1 MEVRVSRI
9 ISEYHEY
16 TRKEAEELIREGRV
30 KVNGALSGIGDKA
43 GADDEVSLD
52 DVMIPL
58 KGLFR
63 KFAREA
69 AEQRTGERYGKGMQ
83 DDPSYL
89 DNPKSKELRKGRKDH
104 RKKRRG
110 KNYEG
115 EEY

>member
-16 TRKEAEELIREGRV
+16 TRKEAEELIRGGRV
-30 KVNGALSGIGDKA
+30 KVNGSLVGIGDKA
-43 GADDEVSLD
+43 GVEDEVSLD
-52 DVMIPL
+52 DVAIPL

-69 AEQRTGERYGKGMQ
+69 AERQTGERYGRGMQ
-83 DDPSYL
+83 EEQAFL
-89 DNPKSKELRKGRKDH
+89 DHPKSKELRKGRKDF

-110 KNYEG
+110 KHYEG